1 MLMKHRTIGPGIM
14 RDIIMYVGNRA
25 QQVYALDFAQLAPA
39 IQAGSAVADPLTTYL
54 AEGFSLFIVPQ
65 LDGLDPQV
73 IKTIHNVQVRAWF
86 CAQANECERIQKRVR
101 LLYPHLQW

>member
-1 MLMKHRTIGPGIM
+1 M

-25 QQVYALDFAQLAPA
+25 QQAIHYSILLNWRLAQRLL
-39 IQAGSAVADPLTTYL
+39 ADPLTTYL

-73 IKTIHNVQVRAWF
+73 IKTIHDKQVRAWF
-86 CAQANECERIQKRVR
+86 CAQANECKRIQKRIR